1 MLVEGQSEE
10 TFVKQTLRPWLAVR
24 GVFIEGPV
32 VLWTKR
38 IAAGGGY
45 RGGVAS
51 WGQIRKNLL
60 PLLADG
66 DAWMTTLLD
75 FYGLPDDVPGFAA
88 HKGQGT
94 AHVQVNSVQAELAVA
109 LGRQPRFLPLLAL
122 HELEAWMF
130 AEPAVVSTHF
140 GVAAVAAK
148 LAAEVPD
155 PGGPEAIN
163 HGPASHPKARLRKHC
178 PNYKKTS
185 DGPSVL
191 AKIGIPT
198 IRARCPALQWLAHAP
213 GSVGRARMTLAAC
226 ASLTS

>member
-10 TFVKQTLRPWLAVR
+10 AFVKQTLAPWLAAHR
-24 GVFIEGPV
+24 VFVEGPV

-38 IAAGGGY
+38 LPAGSGY
-45 RGGVAS
+45 RGGVAN
-51 WGQIRKNLL
+51 WDQIRKSLR

-66 DAWMTTLLD
+66 DAWVTTLLD

-94 AHVQVNSVQAELAVA
+94 GPAQVASVQAELAMA
-109 LGRQPRFLPLLAL
+109 FGHQPRFLPFLAL

-130 AEPAVVSTHF
+130 AEPTVVSTHF
-140 GVAAVAAK
+140 GSPAVAAK
-148 LAAEVPD
+148 LAAEIPD

-178 PNYKKTS
+178 PSYKETS
-185 DGPSVL
+185 DGPTLL
-191 AKIGIPT
+191 AKIGIPA
-198 IRARCPALQWLAHAP
+198 IRARCPHFDGWLTRLEALGAP
-213 GSVGRARMTLAAC
+213 A
-226 ASLTS
+226 